1 MHSQILTDHER
12 EMLNRILEKNEKPK
26 GHRLLKLRVLKY
38 YERLNQDFTLLKKA
52 YKNFDINREA
62 KTEKEGRIKKT

>member
-12 EMLNRILEKNEKPK
+12 EMLNHMLQKNKKPK

-38 YERLNQDFTLLKKA
+38 HERLNQDFDIIEKAFKKFS
-52 YKNFDINREA
+52 NPDI
-62 KTEKEGRIKKT
+62 